1 MGDELTRARRV
12 KLKALLSD
20 LRIKVGSGT
29 ELVTLIIPPDRQ
41 ISDARGLLQ
50 NEHGQAANIK
60 SKSTKKNVQAAIES
74 AISALAKYKKPGEN
88 GLAIFVGAV
97 KILKGFS
104 SDGKP
109 EYISNKTE
117 KFTCVID
124 DPPQPF
130 ISFRYRC
137 DSKFEI
143 TQLESMLV
151 ERDSYGLFVIDRSE
165 AAYGIAIGKNIHI
178 QEHLVSNI
186 MGKHRQG
193 GQSAQ
198 RFERLIEEAAHNF
211 FKRAT
216 EHASSYWLPN
226 LENIKAIIIGG
237 PGATKDFVVK
247 NDYFHHEIQKKLAK
261 THLDVGY
268 SNESGIRELVQNAG
282 QLMGEI
288 QLDNERQQV
297 NEFLEELLKSNPKA
311 TYGAQSISDAIKK
324 GAVEKIL
331 ISEKIL
337 SNSLVNFE
345 IKGEKNGVPIYRCLT
360 ADTNPTHDCEQ
371 SPAACKLE
379 FLGLEIDDENYT
391 DGNELMR
398 DAEYEVGTRAAAFI
412 ADLEQLS
419 RQTGVK
425 VGYISDNTEEGA
437 MLLQGFNGIAALLRY
452 PLY

>member
-1 MGDELTRARRV
+1 MSDELSRTRRV

-20 LRIKVGSGT
+20 LRTKVGSGT

-41 ISDARGLLQ
+41 ISDARGMLQ

-60 SKSTKKNVQAAIES
+60 SKGTRKNVQAAIES
-74 AISALAKYKKPGEN
+74 AIAALGKYKTPGHN

-97 KILKGFS
+97 KI
-104 SDGKP
+104 P
-109 EYISNKTE
+109 NVNNRTE

-130 ISFRYRC
+130 VSFRYRC

-143 TQLESMLV
+143 TQLEGMLV

-165 AAYGIAIGKNIHI
+165 AAYGIAVGKNIHV

-297 NEFLEELLKSNPKA
+297 NEFLEELLKTNPKA
-311 TYGAQSISDAIKK
+311 SYGAQSISDALKK
-324 GAVEKIL
+324 GAVGKIL

-337 SNSLVNFE
+337 HKSSVNFVMADE
-345 IKGEKNGVPIYRCLT
+345 EEKLPLCLT
-360 ADTNPTHDCEQ
+360 QAANSAHDCDQ
-371 SPAACKLE
+371 SPGACKFE
-379 FLGLEIDDENYT
+379 FLNINIDEET
-391 DGNELMR
+391 MVESKELMKR
-398 DAEYEVGTRAAAFI
+398 EGEYQIGTKAAEFI

-419 RQTGVK
+419 RQTGVI
-425 VGYISDNTEEGA
+425 VEYISDNTEEGA
-437 MLLQGFNGIAALLRY
+437 MLLQGFNGLAAILRY
-452 PLY
+452 PLH